1 MTGITDQDKRDALA
15 WAGGSQAIGI
25 ADAAARVILAT
36 VDAPPPQP
44 HGPHDGLV
52 DTPS

>member
-36 VDAPPPQP
+36 VDAPPPP
-44 HGPHDGLV
+44 ASW
-52 DTPS
+52 TA